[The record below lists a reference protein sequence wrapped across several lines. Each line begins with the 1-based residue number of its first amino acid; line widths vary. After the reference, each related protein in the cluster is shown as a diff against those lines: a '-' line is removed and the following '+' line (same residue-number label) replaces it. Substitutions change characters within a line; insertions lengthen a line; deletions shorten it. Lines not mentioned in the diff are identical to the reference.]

1 MVAVSKWPTA
11 SWFHLWKKIV
21 REIQLYEPM
30 FLDVNGHLRPN
41 PRWSL
46 RIGLLCGIL
55 QTQFFSHVVLFV
67 FLQVPSQ
74 YLFLSFFLFDLSLLI
89 LRSLSLL
96 SSALVPVR
104 VVPYIR
110 WHTSPR
116 SRKYSTRSYCNP
128 TAGPARDVVSGT
140 QTLHRSGDLSL

>member
-1 MVAVSKWPTA
+1 MVAVSKWPNA
-11 SWFHLWKKIV
+11 SWFHLWKKMV

-89 LRSLSLL
+89 LRSLSL
-96 SSALVPVR
+96 
-104 VVPYIR
+104 
-110 WHTSPR
+110 SPLF
-116 SRKYSTRSYCNP
+116 STRPS
-128 TAGPARDVVSGT
+128 AGCTVHSLAHLT
-140 QTLHRSGDLSL
+140 QEQKVLHQVLL